1 MTDIHTIEEV
11 PDTEF
16 RQEMLVSGIKITT
29 SSQRHRI
36 VQLLEQRGKKFRR
49 NKESVE
55 KLSKSL

>member
-1 MTDIHTIEEV
+1 MTDAHTVEKV

-16 RQEMLVSGIKITT
+16 RQEMFGAGIRITT

-36 VQLLEQRGKKFRR
+36 VQLLEQGGMKFRR